1 MGAKVSRKEFDWA
14 YTEEP
19 HATRRRMILQKH
31 PEIKQLFG
39 LDHSFKYVVAM
50 MVFTQILIAY
60 LLRDSDWLLILLQ
73 AYGAGG
79 VFNHALMLAI
89 HEISHNIAFGNQYP
103 LKNRFLGIFANF
115 PIAVP
120 MSVSFKKYH
129 IEHHRYLG
137 EEVLDTDVP
146 TELEGKLFDR
156 TWTKFIWL
164 VCQPFFY
171 AFRPMIVYKKGLT
184 DVEILNFI
192 VQLSFDVLIY
202 KYFGIKSL
210 LYLVIAS
217 LLSMGCHP
225 TAGHFIAEH
234 YVFTPGQETYS
245 YTGPLNHVTF
255 NVGYHVEHHDFPFIP
270 GDKLPLVR
278 KIAPEYYSDMQTHTS
293 WIWVLWQ
300 FVTNPAMGPYA
311 RIKRKPR
318 VKPEFYGINLLSEYV
333 DAFFC
338 YIGYYQ
344 LKSWLIPVS
353 NNEEK
358 RDVKIETGSSSVP
371 VPMADGSDFSLLK
384 QG

>member
-1 MGAKVSRKEFDWA
+1 MGAKVSRTEFDWA

-39 LDHSFKYVVAM
+39 LDHSFKYVVTM

-60 LLRDSDWLLILLQ
+60 LLRDSDWPLIVLQ
-73 AYGAGG
+73 AYLAGG

-89 HEISHNIAFGNQYP
+89 HEISHNIAFGNHQP
-103 LKNRFLGIFANF
+103 LKNRFFGIFANF

-146 TELEGKLFDR
+146 TELEGKLFTR
-156 TWTKFIWL
+156 TSTKFIWL
-164 VCQPFFY
+164 VLQPFFY
-171 AFRPMIVYKKGLT
+171 AFRPMIVYKKGVT
-184 DVEILNFI
+184 DIEILNFI
-192 VQLSFDVLIY
+192 VQLTFDVFIY
-202 KYFGIKSL
+202 KYFGVKSL
-210 LYLVIAS
+210 LYLVMAS
-217 LLSMGCHP
+217 LLSMGAHP

-234 YVFTPGQETYS
+234 YVINPGQETYS
-245 YTGPLNHVTF
+245 YTGPLNMVTF

-270 GDKLPLVR
+270 GDKLPIVR
-278 KIAPEYYSDMQTHTS
+278 KIAPEYYSDMCTHTS
-293 WIWVLWQ
+293 WVWVLWQ

-318 VKPEFYGINLLSEYV
+318 VQPEFNGVNLLTEYI
-333 DAFFC
+333 DAFLC
-338 YIGYYQ
+338 YVGYYQ
-344 LKSWLIPVS
+344 LKKWIAPVASEKVKMESESS
-353 NNEEK
+353 NL
-358 RDVKIETGSSSVP
+358 P
-371 VPMADGSDFSLLK
+371 AADGSDFTLK